1 MKFIL
6 FALAA
11 LIGCASIASA
21 RAADTALSLDEA
33 RRLAL
38 EKQPSLNALE
48 LSARAMEDQSIADG
62 APPDPRLKLGA
73 LNFPTRNFPTSRDDM
88 TQWAISY
95 EQMVPGGDKRRLRS
109 EKTRAEAAQIR
120 AERSGQANVI
130 RRDVALAWL
139 SAWGAQ
145 WAERLVKALQ
155 DEYRQAIDAALVAVS
170 TGRGAQAEVFAARQ
184 MLNQSADRLLEL
196 AAQAERARAE
206 LARWTGEAAGGAM
219 PEGMPAWQAPEP
231 LAVLVARLEAHP
243 QHAMHL
249 AAENTAE
256 ADVALARESVKPDRS
271 WEIGYFVREGN
282 NRSDMVMFQMAFEL
296 PLWKEQRQDRVIDSK
311 LKLRERAR
319 EQRLDHLRVLRAELE
334 TAWSEWRRMGERLAN
349 LDARILPDAQARID
363 ALLAAYRGG
372 KTELAPVLEGR
383 RSLTEARIQRLAI
396 EVAQAKA
403 RAAIEYFEHSH

>member
-1 MKFIL
+1 MKFIW

-11 LIGCASIASA
+11 LIGCAGVASA
-21 RAADTALSLDEA
+21 RAAEGTLSLDEA

-48 LSARAMEDQSIADG
+48 LGARAMEEQSVADG

-73 LNFPTRNFPTSRDDM
+73 LNFPTRNFPNSRDDM
-88 TQWAISY
+88 TQWAITY
-95 EQMVPGGDKRRLRS
+95 EQAVPGGDKRRLRT
-109 EKTRAEAAQIR
+109 EKTRAEAAQLR
-120 AERSGQANVI
+120 AERSGQANAI

-145 WAERLVKALQ
+145 RAERLVKALQ
-155 DEYRQAIDAALVAVS
+155 AEYRQAIDAAVLAVS
-170 TGRGAQAEVFAARQ
+170 TGRGAPAEVFSVRQ
-184 MLNQSADRLLEL
+184 LLNQSDDRLLEL
-196 AAQAERARAE
+196 ASQADRARAE
-206 LARWTGEAAGGAM
+206 LARWTAGVATDAL
-219 PEGMPAWQAPEP
+219 PESMPAWPAPEP
-231 LAVLVARLEAHP
+231 LAAMVARLEAHP

-256 ADVALARESVKPDRS
+256 AEVALARESVKPDRS

-296 PLWKEQRQDRVIDSK
+296 PLWKEQRQDRVIESK
-311 LKLRERAR
+311 LRLRERTR

-334 TAWSEWRRMGERLAN
+334 TAWSEWRRLGERVAN
-349 LDARILPDAQARID
+349 IDARILPDAQARID

-372 KTELAPVLEGR
+372 KSELGLVLEAR
-383 RSLTEARIQRLAI
+383 RLLTETRIQRVAL